1 MPPLLT
7 PVSDGPAPPPAPSC
21 PPPDTPVSELGGQ
34 RGPPGGFLKSIAGGS
49 GTAGYK
55 NYMGLPLMGGKS
67 LGDSREQN
75 DGGSGTPT
83 GFLTGKTVRKP
94 DQKGPPPLGA
104 RPRGG
109 SSGSSGLGRM
119 ERPGSAEGDDP
130 IPPEYR
136 PRGGDKTEEPPRRE
150 KNAGVGLGLEGQP
163 QQQQSTVNPA
173 QQMQQLRRPP
183 VVAQRP
189 SEKFVKSPSQPG
201 SQQRSPAEV
210 GLGGYLYSKPVPP
223 PSVGNS
229 GTSNPRFPGG
239 SITSP
244 LTNATSPPGN
254 IGTRES
260 VMRGQWVDDTA
271 AVSGPAPPVRK
282 PDPHQMPPQPVYGG
296 YDGPSLV
303 AESGYKAYTQAFSQQ
318 PQSSVPSTSPPEV
331 AINED
336 VDENVTNP
344 SESPTPDIPHISQHH
359 GHSKR
364 ASGSQ
369 EALFA
374 TFSDLLPSLP
384 PSHVSAL
391 LNFAMYLTEDA
402 IVADKAENLKLSS
415 FKTASTKEQ
424 LNLLGDQRLR
434 LFREWA
440 RVEEDSRR
448 RQVVLMKAP
457 PPELKEH
464 PFHGGNK
471 HQDSVGY
478 EGMQP
483 LPPPPSLGALD
494 EFGGD
499 KYHHH
504 KHHSHGQRQGSHGY
518 VMPDLSD
525 HYRENSTPSPTPTVD
540 QIAAAPKVELELQ
553 MPRPMPSVPAIRID
567 PSTRR
572 KFEDDASTVASISRA
587 ENRENMGL
595 PGGTPYPFPFPK
607 RQDYEFEENRPVD
620 TKALSA
626 VILSFTKAKG
636 KDDGEIMADI
646 PPFLHMAYAALD
658 KATNQ
663 APVDQYLENARKLLE
678 QKTQNRINV
687 FQQNAMKRAQLN
699 QSHTNAAYNSGRFT
713 FADIERMREQFEQE
727 EAKNKMELDS
737 EIYMIFENEYVE
749 VAYKEVKTQLEEL
762 GGRWYEEVK
771 NWLFTVT
778 AQDTRGTGTAL
789 EYHLLLEAIDLLN
802 KLHVTME
809 EHEHV
814 LQSLVTERNARYLQ
828 ISVGPLLQAGE
839 TVRAADAERRYW
851 IDEQERQ
858 IRSKIERGKRVAE
871 HRVCVDRVGEQVVEG
886 LRKRYGEVLEAVW
899 GVVWQFPPSIQ
910 PTLLRKF
917 FDENTL
923 PIPQSE
929 SPTTYTVAQENVKAL
944 AEAVSTLGEIVALI
958 KLAMDFRSAPM
969 VRVIEAQLAIQ
980 VAEEHARANGV
991 TAPAATA
998 AACAKGVKQRLPAA
1012 LKRVGEECRA
1022 ESENVVGGLMEVLER
1037 LRIGVE
1043 ELALKGGR
1051 VDVGLHQQRKEWNQS
1066 VIGGGVGVPIGDNV
1080 WQQGSGES
1088 WVTAS
1093 AGYTPAPP
1101 QPNQGVRLPQQHQQG
1116 PQQGGLSVSTM
1127 LGGFRRSG
1135 NPNSFLVSPGGYSP
1149 SGFSPAGFSS
1159 ISGSAPWGVPVSSV
1173 AGSEKGHGGSQG
1185 SAGY

>member
-1 MPPLLT
+1 M
-7 PVSDGPAPPPAPSC
+7 A
-21 PPPDTPVSELGGQ
+21 
-34 RGPPGGFLKSIAGGS
+34 
-49 GTAGYK
+49 
-55 NYMGLPLMGGKS
+55 
-67 LGDSREQN
+67 
-75 DGGSGTPT
+75 
-83 GFLTGKTVRKP
+83 
-94 DQKGPPPLGA
+94 
-104 RPRGG
+104 
-109 SSGSSGLGRM
+109 
-119 ERPGSAEGDDP
+119 
-130 IPPEYR
+130 
-136 PRGGDKTEEPPRRE
+136 
-150 KNAGVGLGLEGQP
+150 
-163 QQQQSTVNPA
+163 
-173 QQMQQLRRPP
+173 
-183 VVAQRP
+183 
-189 SEKFVKSPSQPG
+189 
-201 SQQRSPAEV
+201 
-210 GLGGYLYSKPVPP
+210 
-223 PSVGNS
+223 
-229 GTSNPRFPGG
+229 
-239 SITSP
+239 
-244 LTNATSPPGN
+244 
-254 IGTRES
+254 
-260 VMRGQWVDDTA
+260 
-271 AVSGPAPPVRK
+271 
-282 PDPHQMPPQPVYGG
+282 
-296 YDGPSLV
+296 
-303 AESGYKAYTQAFSQQ
+303 AESGYKAYTQTFSQT
-318 PQSSVPSTSPPEV
+318 QSSAPPASPPGV
-331 AINED
+331 AVNED
-336 VDENVTNP
+336 ADENVTNP

-359 GHSKR
+359 DHSKR
-364 ASGSQ
+364 GSGSQ

-374 TFSDLLPSLP
+374 TFSDLLPNLP
-384 PSHVSAL
+384 PSHVNSL

-402 IVADKAENLKLSS
+402 IVADKAETLKMGNM
-415 FKTASTKEQ
+415 KAASTKEQ

-434 LFREWA
+434 LYREWI
-440 RVEEDSRR
+440 RVEEAARS
-448 RQVVLMKAP
+448 RQVALMKAP
-457 PPELKEH
+457 PPEPKEPMN
-464 PFHGGNK
+464 PFHGNK
-471 HQDSVGY
+471 HQNSVGY

-483 LPPPPSLGALD
+483 LPPPPSLGMGSLD

-504 KHHSHGQRQGSHGY
+504 QHHKHHQQPQHHSQRQGNHGY
-518 VMPDLSD
+518 VMPELPD
-525 HYRENSTPSPTPTVD
+525 HYRENQTPSPTPTVD

-572 KFEDDASTVASISRA
+572 KFEDDASTVASVSRA

-607 RQDYEFEENRPVD
+607 RQDYEFEENRAVD

-636 KDDGEIMADI
+636 KDDGEIMAEI

-699 QSHTNAAYNSGRFT
+699 QSHTTAAYNSGRFT

-749 VAYKEVKTQLEEL
+749 VAYKEVKAQLEDL

-771 NWLFTVT
+771 NWLFTIT

-809 EHEHV
+809 EHEYV

-923 PIPQSE
+923 PLPQSE
-929 SPTTYTVAQENVKAL
+929 SPTSYTVAQENVKAL
-944 AEAVSTLGEIVALI
+944 AEAVSTLSEIVALI

-969 VRVIEAQLAIQ
+969 VRVVEAQLAIQ

-998 AACAKGVKQRLPAA
+998 AACAKGVKQRLQAA
-1012 LKRVGEECRA
+1012 LKRVGEDCRA
-1022 ESENVVGGLMEVLER
+1022 QSENVVGGLMEVLER

-1043 ELALKGGR
+1043 ELANKGGR
-1051 VDVGLHQQRKEWNQS
+1051 VDVGHSLHQVQRKEWNQS

-1080 WQQGSGES
+1080 WQQGSGEN

-1093 AGYTPAPP
+1093 AGY
-1101 QPNQGVRLPQQHQQG
+1101 QGVKLPATQQQQ
-1116 PQQGGLSVSTM
+1116 QQVSVATM
-1127 LGGFRRSG
+1127 LGGFRVSLPYSESRGAWREGISADKSQRA
-1135 NPNSFLVSPGGYSP
+1135 NQNSFLVSPGGYSP
-1149 SGFSPAGFSS
+1149 NGYSPAGFGSMA
-1159 ISGSAPWGVPVSSV
+1159 GSAPWGVPVSS
-1173 AGSEKGHGGSQG
+1173 AGGSSDKGHGSQG